1 MKKDELIAKYGIEGW
16 ERQKAKQRAWV
27 KAHSEEHKQK
37 AKEWYANNKE
47 HHAKL
52 MKEYTDNHITE
63 IKEYRK
69 QYHKEHKKEHAITSN
84 ATYLSYCI
92 PSEYELIENYEKAKA
107 DNFVGWHCH
116 HRLELHPDNSIRY
129 TVESLKRLGL
139 YLKRPASELIFLK
152 IEEHMRIHLK
162 SRFVK

>member
-1 MKKDELIAKYGIEGW
+1 MLKKNTHFVYKINAYPDLTFNSLPPFK
-16 ERQKAKQRAWV
+16 
-27 KAHSEEHKQK
+27 
-37 AKEWYANNKE
+37 N
-47 HHAKL
+47 
-52 MKEYTDNHITE
+52 
-63 IKEYRK
+63 
-69 QYHKEHKKEHAITSN
+69 EHAINSN

-129 TVESLKRLGL
+129 TVESLKKLGL